1 MLKSV
6 IIKTLLFWITLGLIT
21 TSLITQLD
29 LSSLRQHQKG
39 LAQAMEQS
47 LQASLT
53 REEALLAH
61 VASLEQRY
69 RFQPEHLKEHFQD
82 LFTLSGP
89 VQHIQQLQSVDEQQI
104 DAFEQQMRQRHP
116 DFQLHGLSPMTP
128 ANLDSH
134 GVIVYHPV
142 IVSTAAAHAAPPPL
156 LGTDLSLSPAHRDA
170 ILAASES
177 SGIHY
182 SEVYQPERHAPMLSL
197 YLASPDRNGTLL
209 ALALSVPK
217 LLDTRDLPTGSRVT
231 LMLNEQSIPLL
242 HPPRSKPYPL
252 LTLSRENA
260 FSAGQHDWVLQFD
273 YPVFW
278 QQLSWGIHLL
288 ALTLNSLGS
297 LLFFAWLRQRE
308 ATTSCRVES
317 LEVRQLQQHLQNKT
331 YALQSQLR
339 ENQHLTHRILDIQ
352 ERERRHLAQEL
363 HDELGQCL
371 TAIRT
376 DARMLLQDH
385 PDSRSEVHQHADNI
399 DSIASHIY
407 DVTYDLMRALRPTL
421 LDDLGLVDAVREL
434 AQSGHLERR
443 GMRVDLELKGALNEM
458 DERYNITLYR
468 LIQEALTNVQ
478 RHANCQQV
486 HIRLVR
492 LDDDSL
498 NDRVEL
504 DIRDDGCGFDPED
517 QRHNRRFGLL
527 GMQARVRALHG
538 EFKIDSQ
545 KGVGTCLS
553 IRMPLVAAEARDAAR
568 PSAAAPAAPRPLD
581 ANRQPA

>member
-6 IIKTLLFWITLGLIT
+6 IIKTLLFWLLLGLLT
-21 TSLITQLD
+21 TSLIIRLD
-29 LSSLRQHQKG
+29 LDSARQHQKG
-39 LAQAMEQS
+39 LSQALEQG
-47 LQASLT
+47 LQANLARS
-53 REEALLAH
+53 EALLTH
-61 VASLEQRY
+61 VATLEQRY
-69 RFQPEHLKEHFQD
+69 RSHPDRLQKHLQP
-82 LFTLSGP
+82 LFGLSGS
-89 VQHIQQLQSVDEQQI
+89 VEQIQLLQSVSEQQM
-104 DAFEQQMRQRHP
+104 DSFEQQMRQRHP

-128 ANLDSH
+128 ANRDL
-134 GVIVYHPV
+134 GGIPVYYPV
-142 IVSTAAAHAAPPPL
+142 TASMSASPEIEPL
-156 LGTDLSLSPAHRDA
+156 LPGTDLSLSPSHRQA
-170 ILAASES
+170 ILAAHSS

-182 SEVYQPERHAPMLSL
+182 SDVYQSEQGTPTISL
-197 YLASPDRNGTLL
+197 YLASVEQGDTLL
-209 ALALSVPK
+209 ALTLSLPK
-217 LLDTRDLPTGSRVT
+217 LLDTSNLPTGSRVT
-231 LMLNEQSIPLL
+231 LILDEQDTPLL
-242 HPPRSKPYPL
+242 QPARHRPYPL
-252 LTLSRENA
+252 MTLVRDNTFTTGNHE
-260 FSAGQHDWVLQFD
+260 WMLQFE

-288 ALTLNSLGS
+288 ALALNSLGS
-297 LLFFAWLRQRE
+297 LLFFAWLQQRE

-331 YALQSQLR
+331 YELQSQLR

-376 DARMLLQDH
+376 DARMLLQDY

-434 AQSGHLERR
+434 AHSGHLERR
-443 GMRVDLELKGALNEM
+443 GMSVTLELKGALNEM

-468 LIQEALTNVQ
+468 LIQEALTNAQ
-478 RHANCQQV
+478 RHAHCQQIN
-486 HIRLVR
+486 IRLVR

-504 DIRDDGCGFDPED
+504 DIRDDGCGFNPDD
-517 QRHNRRFGLL
+517 KRHSRRFGLL

-538 EFKIDSQ
+538 EFFIDSQ
-545 KGVGTCLS
+545 PGQGTCLS
-553 IRMPLVAAEARDAAR
+553 IRMPLVAAAARDAAR
-568 PSAAAPAAPRPLD
+568 PSAAAPFEHRRSD
-581 ANRQPA
+581 ADRQPA